1 MIALSM
7 ESIFLILSG
16 VILLAGILYWF
27 WSHIQLT
34 QKKVQL
40 LENAIYE
47 LRDMVTQGG
56 GGPASSRSSSQQ
68 TVATPAPSMYN
79 DLADDDWEESADVK
93 VVQTDVP
100 VSSSIPETEPVTISR
115 EEEFAEDMPLPS
127 STSFEAANEGDFV
140 NIQRVEY
147 TPEVTIHNVVYEMKE
162 DVSASV
168 SSSTTEQKDFRDIFI
183 TTGSSDDTGSVSAPQ
198 HLESMP
204 VKELRRL
211 AEQRGID
218 GAHDMRKKE
227 LLSALRSSVTP
238 QVSVGTTVTIE
249 KYLNLDVTEET
260 AEVVDTEILE

>member
-56 GGPASSRSSSQQ
+56 GGGPRPSSQQ
-68 TVATPAPSMYN
+68 TVATPAAPSMYN
-79 DLADDDWEESADVK
+79 DLADDDWEESAVVQADVPASSPDVK
-93 VVQTDVP
+93 
-100 VSSSIPETEPVTISR
+100 SVTISR
-115 EEEFAEDMPLPS
+115 EEEFAEDTPLPS

-147 TPEVTIHNVVYEMKE
+147 TPDVTIHDVVYEMKE
-162 DVSASV
+162 DA
-168 SSSTTEQKDFRDIFI
+168 SSSVTEQKDFRDIFI
-183 TTGSSDDTGSVSAPQ
+183 TTGSSDDTSSVSVGSAPQ

-227 LLSALRSSVTP
+227 LLSALRSAVVP

>member
-56 GGPASSRSSSQQ
+56 GGGPRPSSQQ

-93 VVQTDVP
+93 VISTGTP
-100 VSSSIPETEPVTISR
+100 VSSSVPETEPVTISR
-115 EEEFAEDMPLPS
+115 EEEFSEDTPLPL

-147 TPEVTIHNVVYEMKE
+147 TPDVTIHDVVYEMKE
-162 DVSASV
+162 DA
-168 SSSTTEQKDFRDIFI
+168 SSSVTEQKDFRDIFI
-183 TTGSSDDTGSVSAPQ
+183 TTGSSDDTGSASAPQ

-227 LLSALRSSVTP
+227 LLSALRSAVAP
-238 QVSVGTTVTIE
+238 QASVGTTVTIE